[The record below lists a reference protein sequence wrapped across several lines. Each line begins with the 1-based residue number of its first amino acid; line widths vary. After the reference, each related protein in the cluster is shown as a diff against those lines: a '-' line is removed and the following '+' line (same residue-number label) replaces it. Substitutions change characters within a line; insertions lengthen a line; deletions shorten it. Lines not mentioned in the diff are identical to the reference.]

1 MIPSYPEVHSLLKT
15 RALALAHVNI
25 RNNIV
30 AQKITPM
37 QWNLP
42 QYLLRVKF
50 IIFANLARKK
60 ARRERLR
67 Q

>member
-1 MIPSYPEVHSLLKT
+1 LKT
-15 RALALAHVNI
+15 RPLASAHVNI
-25 RNNIV
+25 RNNVV
-30 AQKITPM
+30 AQRITPM

-50 IIFANLARKK
+50 IIFANLTRKK